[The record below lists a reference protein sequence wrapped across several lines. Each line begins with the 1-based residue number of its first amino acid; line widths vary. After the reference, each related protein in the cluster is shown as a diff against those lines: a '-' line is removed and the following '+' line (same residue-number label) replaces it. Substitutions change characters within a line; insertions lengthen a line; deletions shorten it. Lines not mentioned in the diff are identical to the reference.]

1 MERQAWILRSFLAQ
15 LHVKEAEDDETDR
28 GFAGE
33 FMVSDSLR
41 LASSAT
47 CGAVCFIVQGYNR

>member
-15 LHVKEAEDDETDR
+15 VHSKEAEGDETDR

-33 FMVSDSLR
+33 FMVSASPR
-41 LASSAT
+41 LVSSAT
-47 CGAVCFIVQGYNR
+47 LGAVCFIVQGYSR